1 MSKKLRKASRIIAII
16 LVMALCMGMSV
27 SADDETEE
35 DMEAVDTEQMSFSE
49 DEGQLTD
56 IDEFDQYVDGIYNVG
71 KNARAAMS
79 GVIRLGRSGT
89 KLISNYSTVY
99 TYSVDRIGVKNIK
112 LQYKGS
118 LGIWHTII
126 TLDDR
131 YYTNKATYM
140 GSFSCS
146 GVIGRT
152 YRMKGTHYI
161 INGSYTETRN
171 NVTLELD
178 F

>member
-1 MSKKLRKASRIIAII
+1 MISRLWKKSGLIVLSFLLIFVTGITASAE
-16 LVMALCMGMSV
+16 
-27 SADDETEE
+27 DDLEN
-35 DMEAVDTEQMSFSE
+35 VDTEQASFCE
-49 DEGQLTD
+49 EEGEP
-56 IDEFDQYVDGIYNVG
+56 ISVDEFDYYVDGIYNVG
-71 KNARAAMS
+71 ENARASMV
-79 GVIRLGRSGT
+79 GVIRLGRSGS
-89 KLISNYSTVY
+89 KLVSNYTTSYTHTVN
-99 TYSVDRIGVKNIK
+99 RIGVKNIK

-131 YYTNKATYM
+131 YYTNQSAYM

-146 GVIGRT
+146 GVFGRT

-161 INGSYTETRN
+161 IDGSYTETRN
-171 NVTLELD
+171 NVTLELT